1 MAEPQKDRITPNQP
15 ERITPEDIEA
25 RFRGLVEGVE
35 QRAQVGKKKAM
46 PFAIGAGVLVL
57 LLAYLLGTRV
67 GKKKS
72 TVVEIRRI

>member
-25 RFRGLVEGVE
+25 RFRGLIEDVE
-35 QRAQVGKKKAM
+35 QRTQVGKQKAM
-46 PFAIGAGVLVL
+46 PFVIGAGFLVL
-57 LLAYLLGTRV
+57 LLAYLLGKRV
-67 GKKKS
+67 GRKKS